1 MKEFKNYKQY
11 FVKTETWER
20 QNKIEA
26 LKILYKMSNKNLQ
39 NYELSWYEQ
48 EALTNRQFE
57 LFQNKDFKKLKELL
71 KKQIEK
77 ESKKLEIEKEEAMK
91 KYNKIAELKDIKQ
104 ASIEINW
111 TKNSGAYGY
120 QCSAFGRV
128 WYKNGNF
135 ETYQTERTGGCGYD
149 KPSTAMSYFCNK
161 LLKIVLLKH
170 ANKILKDNDK
180 HYKFYAGEP
189 LYYQYGVGISS
200 YENLFKNLGYKV
212 NCRYLQNEDIIFD
225 IEK

>member
-11 FVKTETWER
+11 FVNNETWKR

-26 LKILYKMSNKNLQ
+26 LKALYKMSIKDLK
-39 NYELSWYEQ
+39 NYEPNWRDQ
-48 EALTNRQFE
+48 EALTDRQYE
-57 LFQNKDFKKLKELL
+57 LFKNKDFKKLKELL
-71 KKQIEK
+71 QKQIEK
-77 ESKKLEIEKEEAMK
+77 EAKKLEIEKEEAIQ

-104 ASIEINW
+104 VNIEINW
-111 TKNSGAYGY
+111 TKTSGAYGY

-128 WYKNGNF
+128 WYKDGTY
-135 ETYQTERTGGCGYD
+135 ESYQTEKTGGCGYD
-149 KPSTAMSYFCNK
+149 KPSTAMSCFCNK

-170 ANKILKDNDK
+170 ANKILKSEDK
-180 HYKFYAGEP
+180 HYKFYASEP
-189 LYYQYGVGISS
+189 LYFQYGVGISS